1 MQEESTLYKERG
13 FTEHK
18 NNDFHDPK
26 LLITTANMQLYRISK
41 QGKHFLIKTTK
52 DNSERQL
59 QMLKREYELSI
70 GCAHPHIVHVYT
82 YEENLEVGPAIVM
95 EYIDGCTLEEYLV
108 GNTSKKERNRLFEEL
123 LSAVGYLHKHG
134 IIHNDLKPENILISH
149 TDHSLKLIDFGL
161 ADSDS
166 HFALKRLGCTPR
178 YASPELRAQSRNIDA
193 RSDIY
198 SIGVIMQQLVGNSA
212 IAKRCTQGNPNKRY
226 ANIEALQRAWRNR
239 HRPYFVV
246 AAVVLLLMIALPTI
260 LYSRTNIEHSEL
272 QHKQEERDQQ
282 LDAKQQE
289 IDTKQEKLNVKQQ
302 EISTLQQE
310 FDVRQ
315 KQLDAKQQE
324 IDTRQEK
331 LNVKQQEISRLQ
343 QEFDV
348 RQKQLEVQQQEF
360 DLQQQA
366 QKEKQQHKEKLFAQ
380 IERDVAAIYN
390 KAKDSIALDP
400 YLEFD
405 IIHYVQANE
414 AFFSYTKQ
422 VCEAESNQEL
432 ANALQNHC
440 NNLYLKYENELCDLF
455 SKSYTSQPQEHQRFY
470 DSLIRNKLSYRPY
483 PGK

>member
-302 EISTLQQE
+302 EIS
-310 FDVRQ
+310 
-315 KQLDAKQQE
+315 
-324 IDTRQEK
+324 
-331 LNVKQQEISRLQ
+331 RLQ

>member
-239 HRPYFVV
+239 HRPYFV
-246 AAVVLLLMIALPTI
+246 AAAIVCLLIIALPTI

-310 FDVRQ
+310 F
-315 KQLDAKQQE
+315 
-324 IDTRQEK
+324 
-331 LNVKQQEISRLQ
+331 N
-343 QEFDV
+343 V

-432 ANALQNHC
+432 ATALQDHC
-440 NNLYLKYENELCDLF
+440 NNLYIKHDPELCDLF

>member
-1 MQEESTLYKERG
+1 MQEESTLYEKRG
-13 FTEHK
+13 VIEHK
-18 NNDFHDPK
+18 NGGFYGPK
-26 LLITTANMQLYRISK
+26 LLITTANMRLYRISK
-41 QGKHFLIKTTK
+41 QGKYFLIKTTK
-52 DNSERQL
+52 DNSEHQL
-59 QMLKREYELSI
+59 QMLKREYEFSI
-70 GCAHPHIVHVYT
+70 GCTHPHIVHVYT
-82 YEENLEVGPAIVM
+82 FEENLEVGPAIVM
-95 EYIDGCTLEEYLV
+95 EYIEGCTLEEYLSS
-108 GNTSKKERNRLFEEL
+108 NISKKERNRLFEEL
-123 LSAVGYLHKHG
+123 LSAVGYLHKQG

-161 ADSDS
+161 SDSDS

-178 YASPELRAQSRNIDA
+178 YASPELREQSRNIDA

-260 LYSRTNIEHSEL
+260 LYYRTNIEHSKL

-324 IDTRQEK
+324 IDTKQEK
-331 LNVKQQEISRLQ
+331 LNVKQQEISTLQ

-380 IERDVAAIYN
+380 VERDITAIYDR
-390 KAKDSIALDP
+390 AIDSMRLAP

-405 IIHYVQANE
+405 VVHLVQASNE
-414 AFFSYTKQ
+414 FWSYKDQ
-422 VCEAESNQEL
+422 VCAAESDQEV
-432 ANALQNHC
+432 ATALSNYC
-440 NNLYLKYENELCDLF
+440 NDLF
-455 SKSYTSQPQEHQRFY
+455 CKYTDETCNILSKSYYSQPTKHIRFY
-470 DSLIRNKLSYRPY
+470 DSLIKNNLPYRPY
-483 PGK
+483 PGE

>member
-70 GCAHPHIVHVYT
+70 GCTHPHIVHVYT

-178 YASPELRAQSRNIDA
+178 YASPELREQSRNIDA

-239 HRPYFVV
+239 HRPYFMV
-246 AAVVLLLMIALPTI
+246 AVVVLLLMIALPTI
-260 LYSRTNIEHSEL
+260 LYSRTNIEHSKL
-272 QHKQEERDQQ
+272 QHKQEKIDQQ

-289 IDTKQEKLNVKQQ
+289 IDTKQEELNVKQQ

-310 FDVRQ
+310 F
-315 KQLDAKQQE
+315 
-324 IDTRQEK
+324 
-331 LNVKQQEISRLQ
+331 N
-343 QEFDV
+343 V

-390 KAKDSIALDP
+390 KAKDSMALAP

-405 IIHYVQANE
+405 IVYYVQANE
-414 AFFSYTKQ
+414 EFFSYTKQ

-432 ANALQNHC
+432 ANALQNYC
-440 NNLYLKYENELCDLF
+440 NNLYLKHENELCDIF
-455 SKSYTSQPQEHQRFY
+455 SKSYSSQPQEHQRFY
-470 DSLIRNKLSYRPY
+470 DSLIKNKLSYRPY

>member
-1 MQEESTLYKERG
+1 MQEESTLYEKRG
-13 FTEHK
+13 VIEHK
-18 NNDFHDPK
+18 NGGFYGPK
-26 LLITTANMQLYRISK
+26 LLITTANMRLYRISK
-41 QGKHFLIKTTK
+41 QGKYFLIKTTK
-52 DNSERQL
+52 DNSEHQL
-59 QMLKREYELSI
+59 QMLKREYEFSI
-70 GCAHPHIVHVYT
+70 GCTHPHIVHVYT
-82 YEENLEVGPAIVM
+82 FEENLEVGPAIVM
-95 EYIDGCTLEEYLV
+95 EYIEGCTLEEYLSS
-108 GNTSKKERNRLFEEL
+108 NISKKERNRLFEEL
-123 LSAVGYLHKHG
+123 LSAVGYLHKQG

-161 ADSDS
+161 SDSDS

-178 YASPELRAQSRNIDA
+178 YASPELREQSRNIDA

-260 LYSRTNIEHSEL
+260 LYYRTNIEHSKL

-315 KQLDAKQQE
+315 KQL
-324 IDTRQEK
+324 
-331 LNVKQQEISRLQ
+331 
-343 QEFDV
+343 
-348 RQKQLEVQQQEF
+348 EVQQQEF

-380 IERDVAAIYN
+380 VERDITAIYDR
-390 KAKDSIALDP
+390 AIDSMRLAP

-405 IIHYVQANE
+405 VVHLVQASNE
-414 AFFSYTKQ
+414 FWSYKDQ
-422 VCEAESNQEL
+422 VCAAESDQEV
-432 ANALQNHC
+432 ATALSNYC
-440 NNLYLKYENELCDLF
+440 NDLF
-455 SKSYTSQPQEHQRFY
+455 CKYTDETCNILSKSYYSQPTKHIRFY
-470 DSLIRNKLSYRPY
+470 DSLIKNNLPYRPY
-483 PGK
+483 PGE